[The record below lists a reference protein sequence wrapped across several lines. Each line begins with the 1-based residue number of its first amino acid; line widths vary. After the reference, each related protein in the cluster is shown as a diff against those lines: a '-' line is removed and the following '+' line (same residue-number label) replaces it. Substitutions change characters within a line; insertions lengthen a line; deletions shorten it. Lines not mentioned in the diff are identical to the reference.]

1 MTQQRQTP
9 GTGAASKS
17 VLPVVLGLGMAFGMV
32 RMVVRKRRDDR
43 AAAPLAAPATRHH
56 RHHRTDGE

>member
-43 AAAPLAAPATRHH
+43 AAAPLAAPATR
-56 RHHRTDGE
+56 RHRTDGA